1 MGIVRMH
8 IAPIHAYVHTHTY
21 PHIHMHTKV
30 STYTCTLIH
39 ATAVRAALANDIR
52 VEVFTERHLATT
64 CLDALALAPSNFPR
78 IIERARSHMTRA
90 HVRSA

>member
-1 MGIVRMH
+1 MH
-8 IAPIHAYVHTHTY
+8 IAPIYA
-21 PHIHMHTKV
+21 HIGAHMNV

-39 ATAVRAALANDIR
+39 ATVRAAPANDIR